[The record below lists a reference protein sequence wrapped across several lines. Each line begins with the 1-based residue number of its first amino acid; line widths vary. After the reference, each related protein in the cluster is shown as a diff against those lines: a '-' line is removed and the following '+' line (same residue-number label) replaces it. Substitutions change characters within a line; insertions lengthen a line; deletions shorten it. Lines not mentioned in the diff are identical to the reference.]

1 MWEFYCN
8 AEVQNN
14 MDDFDKYLAFAW
26 TYSYSRIFPA
36 LCFSQFA
43 LSVSFFFFFLQI
55 VPTLG
60 VHFIVAWFL
69 TLFLDFSLGKRVH
82 HVPLGSLKCSRLGRR
97 TLSWEQNRSLK
108 KRDKIHF
115 FQGLFLTW
123 LTYSFIE
130 NTIAGSALSLS
141 KENYTLLS
149 EAMCHCSQS
158 RCFLPGMWGLNGS
171 RQFSLRVFTS
181 FGLSDFSSCNC
192 M

>member
-1 MWEFYCN
+1 MFFTTC
-8 AEVQNN
+8 
-14 MDDFDKYLAFAW
+14 LI
-26 TYSYSRIFPA
+26 S
-36 LCFSQFA
+36 L
-43 LSVSFFFFFLQI
+43 LFFFFLQI

-158 RCFLPGMWGLNGS
+158 RCFLPGMWGLTDQDIPPSVSLHPLVYLTSPVVTVCRQKRTSKSEASGS
-171 RQFSLRVFTS
+171 S
-181 FGLSDFSSCNC
+181 
-192 M
+192 